1 VIIETRAFGPIDVLD
16 ENIISFNSSL
26 PGFPDSKRFVV
37 ISDGAEQQHATDS
50 FCWLQSVDEPQ
61 IAFAML
67 NTLNV
72 YKDYS
77 PVIER
82 EELGELRDAREEDL
96 SVYNIVVIPD
106 DVTKSTVNL
115 KAPVLIDHNKKIGKQ
130 VIAANNNYMIRHS
143 IGNSFTG

>member
-37 ISDGAEQQHATDS
+37 ISDGAEQQPAADA

-82 EELGELRDAREEDL
+82 DELGELKDAKEEDL

-106 DVTKSTVNL
+106 DVTKSTINL
-115 KAPVLIDHNKKIGKQ
+115 KAPVLIDYNKKIGKQ
-130 VIAANNNYMIRHS
+130 VIASNNNYMIRHS